1 VVSPALVDGRRV
13 DVAGADRLSVWLPAD
28 WEIVEGQ
35 MYDLLALG
43 PPEEPYRA
51 NLSIAHVTLDAGP
64 ASLEDVARATATVQ
78 SSTLE
83 TFLEYE
89 RRTTELAGRKAIQ
102 REYAWVQGATG
113 LVLYQLEVLAQAS
126 QPMRL
131 LEVHATSAAPAYFR
145 YAALLR
151 RMIESIEPLVSPG

>member
-1 VVSPALVDGRRV
+1 MRGEEQ
-13 DVAGADRLSVWLPAD
+13 LSIWLPAD
-28 WEIVEGQ
+28 WEIAEGF

-64 ASLEDVARATATVQ
+64 ASLQDLAQATATVQ
-78 SSTLE
+78 SNALE
-83 TFLEYE
+83 TFLEYD
-89 RRTTELAGRKAIQ
+89 RRSVELAGREAIQ

-113 LVLYQLEVLAQAS
+113 LVLYQLEVLAQGAHPT
-126 QPMRL
+126 QL

-145 YAALLR
+145 YAAVLR
-151 RMIESIEPLVSPG
+151 RMIESVAHTG